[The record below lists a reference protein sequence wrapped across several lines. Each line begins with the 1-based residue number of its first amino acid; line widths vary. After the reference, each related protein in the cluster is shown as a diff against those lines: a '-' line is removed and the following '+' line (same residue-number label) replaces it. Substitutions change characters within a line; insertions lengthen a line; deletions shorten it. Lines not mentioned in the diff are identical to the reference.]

1 MTNRKKR
8 LQRGIEALEKQ
19 ITIHEEK
26 LRTAEEED
34 KIELAGYYRKEIAV
48 KKKDRDEKRRILEK
62 GG

>member
-8 LQRGIEALEKQ
+8 LQKGIDALEKQ
-19 ITIHEEK
+19 IMLHEEK

-34 KIELAGYYRKEIAV
+34 RTELAGYYRKEIAV
-48 KKKDRDEKRRILEK
+48 KKRDMDEKRRILEK